1 MSRVSSIFDSPM
13 AKVLSTRT
21 HKLSCDVVPPDGSA
35 NPERHDNVEH
45 ELNPRPEKLS
55 LARTRPTGP
64 AASCGWAPLCM
75 AIRPIDMPGNT
86 EGSRGVG
93 LSGHVLTIFDRHA
106 QEREWAACERSKE
119 VDILGKIVE
128 MGHVLVVQ
136 AGASVPAGSRATAGA
151 STAALTAGS
160 SAATLTAGS
169 RAAAL
174 PLNDAGAHD
183 HDGGRTRCS
192 RSRRPHRR
200 TEHRGPGEGRHS
212 GRRDPVAVGSRGRD
226 GGRGSREHNESL
238 EDQCRRNKRQ
248 GCDMHD
254 RAGRQTSSSAGV
266 PTRNSCA
273 RDGRLLPPEA
283 WAALPSSAR
292 DLLKKRRQ
300 SKAPTQT
307 PSSVEKGVADERLTD

>member
-1 MSRVSSIFDSPM
+1 MNEQPGVVRSVTILAPSHKKRMARVALSTVSMSRVSSIFDSPM

-106 QEREWAACERSKE
+106 QEREWAARERSKE

-151 STAALTAGS
+151 STAAVTAGS

-174 PLNDAGAHD
+174 PLNDAGAYN
-183 HDGGRTRCS
+183 GGRARCS
-192 RSRRPHRR
+192 RSRHPHRR
-200 TEHRGPGEGRHS
+200 AEHRGPGEGRHS

-226 GGRGSREHNESL
+226 GGRGSREHNQSL
-238 EDQCRRNKRQ
+238 EDQRRRDKRK
-248 GCDMHD
+248 GCDV
-254 RAGRQTSSSAGV
+254 RAVLCSNENLERRRWLLTSSGLW
-266 PTRNSCA
+266 RY
-273 RDGRLLPPEA
+273 GRRFPAQKEGKVN
-283 WAALPSSAR
+283 R
-292 DLLKKRRQ
+292 
-300 SKAPTQT
+300 
-307 PSSVEKGVADERLTD
+307 